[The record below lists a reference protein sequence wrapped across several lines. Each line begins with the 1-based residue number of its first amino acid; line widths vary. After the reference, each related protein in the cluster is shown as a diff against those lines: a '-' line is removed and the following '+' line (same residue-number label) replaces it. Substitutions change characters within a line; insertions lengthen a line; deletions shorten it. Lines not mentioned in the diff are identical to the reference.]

1 MNDCGQLFNIPMCIT
16 SHPVSRLQNVAGF
29 FDSARNIK
37 DFTLDWTCN
46 HGGYIQVPLTE
57 TTISL
62 RRSKKR
68 QIAVTQIINA
78 VECWPC
84 PSTDANEHFD
94 DPPVSRGKSGRSAN
108 FVQNKHFFAIRQDCA
123 VDIIVIE
130 LVKYRIWHY
139 YKRIDKLCPRLN
151 SSSYSIPFATICRDK
166 QIKK

>member
-16 SHPVSRLQNVAGF
+16 SHPVSRLQNVAGV

-78 VECWPC
+78 WNADHGHPLMLMNILMTRRLAEENRDVQQTSYKINIFLPFVKIAL
-84 PSTDANEHFD
+84 ST
-94 DPPVSRGKSGRSAN
+94 
-108 FVQNKHFFAIRQDCA
+108 
-123 VDIIVIE
+123 
-130 LVKYRIWHY
+130 
-139 YKRIDKLCPRLN
+139 
-151 SSSYSIPFATICRDK
+151 
-166 QIKK
+166 